1 MAQVFG
7 REEAIGEVCQ
17 KLADRFVSIVG
28 PGGIGKTTV
37 ALSVANKLQID
48 FSEAVYFLE
57 LGAVGDARLVG
68 QAIVAAFG
76 LPIQSSDPIADL
88 ISHLVG
94 KLALLIL
101 DSCQRVLSDVIEL
114 ADRLVR

>member
-1 MAQVFG
+1 VISA
-7 REEAIGEVCQ
+7 
-17 KLADRFVSIVG
+17 KLFI
-28 PGGIGKTTV
+28 
-37 ALSVANKLQID
+37 
-48 FSEAVYFLE
+48 FLE
-57 LGAVGDARLVG
+57 LGAVGDSRLVG

-94 KLALLIL
+94 KRALLIL
-101 DSCQRVLSDVIEL
+101 DSCERVLSDVIGL